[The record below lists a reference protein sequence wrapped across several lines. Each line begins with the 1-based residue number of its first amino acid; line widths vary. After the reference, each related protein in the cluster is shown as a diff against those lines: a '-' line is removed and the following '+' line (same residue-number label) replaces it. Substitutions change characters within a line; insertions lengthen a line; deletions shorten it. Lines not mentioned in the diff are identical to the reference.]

1 MDKRWEM
8 TVVAMMVVYDVTD
21 LQVTMDMMKT
31 LMLNEKLHQME
42 YRYQRLLSY

>member
-8 TVVAMMVVYDVTD
+8 TVVAMMVVYDVTG

-31 LMLNEKLHQME
+31 LMLNEKSH
-42 YRYQRLLSY
+42 QRLLSY

>member
-8 TVVAMMVVYDVTD
+8 TVVAMMVVYDVTG

-31 LMLNEKLHQME
+31 LMLNEKSHQME
-42 YRYQRLLSY
+42 YQRLLSY